1 MEFECEGNTKV
12 KIDREWVTNMSNK
25 LILLTTTYSEAVKEY
40 SEEWPED
47 LGYAS
52 LEEDAEDLAAL
63 CEESWGVFVV
73 CGEEQEAARLAEAMQ
88 LTPSLREKTIC
99 LEGYEGK
106 HYFKHCI
113 RVGQDVEEG
122 LFQLLDMVFL
132 PGAINLDLLDLR
144 SFVKGTNYAYQD
156 FRGDLNSVKEQVKT
170 FLMESTA
177 TGCMANIFGDVGI
190 SEATEVME
198 LFAGFEDILF
208 GITVLETEDNEV
220 QLSLIY
226 DYYS

>member
-1 MEFECEGNTKV
+1 MSMNV
-12 KIDREWVTNMSNK
+12 KEREWVTDMSNK
-25 LILLTTTYSEAVKEY
+25 IVLLTAKFSEEVREY

-47 LGYAS
+47 MLYAS
-52 LEEDAEDLAAL
+52 LEEDADHLAVL
-63 CEESWGVFVV
+63 CAESWEVFVI
-73 CGEEQEAARLAEAMQ
+73 CKEEQEAAQLAEAMQ
-88 LTPSLREKTIC
+88 LTPQLCEKTIC

-106 HYFKHCI
+106 HYFTQCI
-113 RVGQDVEEG
+113 RTGQDVEES
-122 LFQLLDMVFL
+122 LFSILDMMLL
-132 PGAINLDLLDLR
+132 PGALNLDFADLQL
-144 SFVKGTNYAYQD
+144 FVKGVNYGFQD
-156 FRGDLNSVKEQVKT
+156 FRGSLESVKEQVKA

-208 GITVLETEDNEV
+208 GITVLETEDSEV